1 MQAAEDPG
9 RIPGAQFIGAEW
21 PALTQTSAIEFS
33 LYALEPEPPRDPLAA
48 AASVQDAVARHLA
61 VLSLPIDDR
70 GQRLL
75 RALISLDGLI
85 AESRER
91 AVESQSMA
99 LVDDTVALVDDAV
112 GLATDTAAL
121 ESDGFEP
128 ATVALPTV
136 AVSHVAETQRLD
148 ALTDAQRAAYR
159 SQPPAQPAQRPPS
172 QPVGAGAEAAR
183 PRSDV
188 AEQFVRA
195 GTRERHQFAAAETI
209 VLSGPD
215 IKRKIRHKQS
225 IMPSYISQVLYEDIG
240 ALFEIGDREGA
251 LVSLERLLTVSQI
264 SPQIET
270 FLAHN
275 EARLLEYYES
285 VLGPWSRVLK
295 LRDGDGVMPSA
306 YFNFD
311 KMTRVVS
318 LLDGQRTLARVLAD
332 AGLRHIETCAV
343 LSQLARSAS
352 LDLTPKNG

>member
-1 MQAAEDPG
+1 M
-9 RIPGAQFIGAEW
+9 
-21 PALTQTSAIEFS
+21 TQTSAIEFS

-48 AASVQDAVARHLA
+48 AASVEDAVARHLA
-61 VLSLPIDDR
+61 VLGLPIDER

-75 RALISLDGLI
+75 RALAGLDALI
-85 AESRER
+85 IQSANR
-91 AVESQSMA
+91 ADDSAQTMA
-99 LVDDTVALVDDAV
+99 LVDETALS
-112 GLATDTAAL
+112 
-121 ESDGFEP
+121 ESDGFEIEQIPEVP
-128 ATVALPTV
+128 APL
-136 AVSHVAETQRLD
+136 HVAATQRLATFTEAD
-148 ALTDAQRAAYR
+148 IAAR
-159 SQPPAQPAQRPPS
+159 AQPVAPN
-172 QPVGAGAEAAR
+172 G
-183 PRSDV
+183 DV
-188 AEQFVRA
+188 AEAFVRA
-195 GTRERHQFAAAETI
+195 GGRDRHQLAAAETI

-251 LVSLERLLTVSQI
+251 LVSLERLLTVSPI

-285 VLGPWSRVLK
+285 VLGPWSRVIK
-295 LRDGDGVMPSA
+295 LRDGDGGMPPA

-311 KMTRVVS
+311 KMMRVVS
-318 LLDGQRTLARVLAD
+318 LLDGTRPLSRVLSE

-352 LDLTPKNG
+352 LDLTPKHV

>member
-1 MQAAEDPG
+1 MAANDPQSVSKAVPNLQVGQLPG
-9 RIPGAQFIGAEW
+9 RIGVVPARRARWF
-21 PALTQTSAIEFS
+21 ALTQTSANELS

-48 AASVQDAVARHLA
+48 ASSADDAVARHLA
-61 VLSLPIDDR
+61 VLGLPIDER

-75 RALISLDGLI
+75 RALNTLDTILLQNVTPTADDPMGLTLVEEESLSDSDSFEPVV
-85 AESRER
+85 AAPPVEAPSVHAAATER
-91 AVESQSMA
+91 LSSVTEAQVVESQ
-99 LVDDTVALVDDAV
+99 
-112 GLATDTAAL
+112 
-121 ESDGFEP
+121 
-128 ATVALPTV
+128 
-136 AVSHVAETQRLD
+136 RL
-148 ALTDAQRAAYR
+148 Q
-159 SQPPAQPAQRPPS
+159 
-172 QPVGAGAEAAR
+172 QPVSPNG
-183 PRSDV
+183 DV

-195 GTRERHQFAAAETI
+195 GGRDRHQFAAAETI

-251 LVSLERLLTVSQI
+251 LVSLERLLTVSPI

-285 VLGPWSRVLK
+285 VLGPWSRVVK
-295 LRDGDGVMPSA
+295 LRDGEMGMPPA

-311 KMTRVVS
+311 KMMRVVS
-318 LLDGQRTLARVLAD
+318 LLDGKRPLSRVLSE

-352 LDLTPKNG
+352 LDLSQK

>member
-1 MQAAEDPG
+1 MALG
-9 RIPGAQFIGAEW
+9 SGAMWF
-21 PALTQTSAIEFS
+21 PLTQTSAIEFS

-48 AASVQDAVARHLA
+48 AVSAEDAVARHLA
-61 VLSLPIDDR
+61 VLGLPIDER

-75 RALISLDGLI
+75 GALSALDALILQSATAASDP
-85 AESRER
+85 AR
-91 AVESQSMA
+91 AMA
-99 LVDDTVALVDDAV
+99 LVDETSLS
-112 GLATDTAAL
+112 
-121 ESDGFEP
+121 ESDGFEIE
-128 ATVALPTV
+128 TVVEIPPSV
-136 AVSHVAETQRLD
+136 HVAPTQRLSSI
-148 ALTDAQRAAYR
+148 TESQAATR
-159 SQPPAQPAQRPPS
+159 PAQPVAPN
-172 QPVGAGAEAAR
+172 G
-183 PRSDV
+183 DV
-188 AEQFVRA
+188 AEAFVRA
-195 GTRERHQFAAAETI
+195 GGRDRHQLAAAETI

-251 LVSLERLLTVSQI
+251 LVSLERLLTVSPI

-285 VLGPWSRVLK
+285 VLGPWSRVVK
-295 LRDGDGVMPSA
+295 LREGDGGMPPA

-311 KMTRVVS
+311 KMMRVVS
-318 LLDGQRTLARVLAD
+318 LLDGTRPLSRVLSE

-352 LDLTPKNG
+352 LDLSVKHS

>member
-1 MQAAEDPG
+1 MAPNCRAAW
-9 RIPGAQFIGAEW
+9 F
-21 PALTQTSAIEFS
+21 ALTQTSANEFS

-48 AASVQDAVARHLA
+48 AASAEDAVARHLA
-61 VLSLPIDDR
+61 VIGLPIDER
-70 GQRLL
+70 GQRLI
-75 RALISLDGLI
+75 RALAALDLLI
-85 AESRER
+85 LQSA
-91 AVESQSMA
+91 SQGADAGDAMA
-99 LVDDTVALVDDAV
+99 LVDA
-112 GLATDTAAL
+112 
-121 ESDGFEP
+121 S
-128 ATVALPTV
+128 
-136 AVSHVAETQRLD
+136 
-148 ALTDAQRAAYR
+148 ALTESESFPPVAAAPLHQAPTERLR
-159 SQPPAQPAQRPPS
+159 SISEAEAPVVLQ
-172 QPVGAGAEAAR
+172 QPVAPNG
-183 PRSDV
+183 DV

-195 GTRERHQFAAAETI
+195 GGRDRHQFAAAETI

-251 LVSLERLLTVSQI
+251 LVSLERLLTVSPI

-285 VLGPWSRVLK
+285 VLGPWSRTVK
-295 LRDGDGVMPSA
+295 LRDGDGGMPPA

-311 KMTRVVS
+311 KMMRVVS
-318 LLDGQRTLARVLAD
+318 LLDGNRPLSRVLAE

-352 LDLTPKNG
+352 LDLTQK

>member
-1 MQAAEDPG
+1 MAQA
-9 RIPGAQFIGAEW
+9 RGARWF
-21 PALTQTSAIEFS
+21 ALTQTNANEFA

-48 AASVQDAVARHLA
+48 AASAEDAVARHLA
-61 VLSLPIDDR
+61 VVGLPIDER
-70 GQRLL
+70 GQKLL
-75 RALISLDGLI
+75 RALAGLDYAMQQAGQP
-85 AESRER
+85 
-91 AVESQSMA
+91 VEVAHTTAHLDASA
-99 LVDDTVALVDDAV
+99 LS
-112 GLATDTAAL
+112 

-128 ATVALPTV
+128 VSEIEQVHLAPT
-136 AVSHVAETQRLD
+136 ERLD
-148 ALTDAQRAAYR
+148 AITEADLEAAEV
-159 SQPPAQPAQRPPS
+159 RPQ
-172 QPVGAGAEAAR
+172 QPVSANG
-183 PRSDV
+183 DV

-195 GTRERHQFAAAETI
+195 GGRDRRQFAAAETI

-251 LVSLERLLTVSQI
+251 LVSLERLLTVSPI

-285 VLGPWSRVLK
+285 VLGPWSRVVK
-295 LRDGDGVMPSA
+295 LREGDTGMPPA
-306 YFNFD
+306 YFRFD
-311 KMTRVVS
+311 KMMRVVS
-318 LLDGQRTLARVLAD
+318 LLDGSRPLSRVLSE

-352 LDLTPKNG
+352 LDLSQRQQ